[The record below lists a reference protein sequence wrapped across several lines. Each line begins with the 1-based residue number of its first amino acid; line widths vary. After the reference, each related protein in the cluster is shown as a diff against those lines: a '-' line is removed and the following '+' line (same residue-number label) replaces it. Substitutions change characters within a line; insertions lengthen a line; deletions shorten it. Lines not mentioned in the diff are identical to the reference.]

1 MKGNYDQLIVPLHHD
16 VLFNGI
22 KIVDSWML
30 EKGKAIHIE
39 EHNML
44 FVHPEDT
51 INICL
56 AGKNFEA
63 ALRQLRTVIHHK
75 IDHGYYGRGNR
86 A

>member
-1 MKGNYDQLIVPLHHD
+1 MKGNYDQPITPIYQD

-51 INICL
+51 MNICL
-56 AGKNFEA
+56 ACNDFEA
-63 ALRQLRTVIHHK
+63 ALQQLRTVIHHK
-75 IDHGYYGRGNR
+75 IDHGYYGRGKR